1 MNTLPIRPCRPTG
14 RGAFVT
20 GSRQLHGAYILE
32 VAITLSVFIML
43 VLAVIEMAFLILA
56 YTTVGHLS
64 QQGLRF
70 AMVRGSQAEQENSL
84 REEGGDERED
94 IPKEGTTLEDIVKDF
109 VHDIST
115 LKPVENVEVDVANNG
130 NKPGDPVVVTVTY
143 EYQPMVIPGSGWFV
157 SPTLSSSS
165 VGTFLY

>member
-1 MNTLPIRPCRPTG
+1 MAAKPSKKTPCER
-14 RGAFVT
+14 R
-20 GSRQLHGAYILE
+20 
-32 VAITLSVFIML
+32 
-43 VLAVIEMAFLILA
+43 
-56 YTTVGHLS
+56 
-64 QQGLRF
+64 
-70 AMVRGSQAEQENSL
+70 
-84 REEGGDERED
+84 GGDERED